1 MRTDMNRNE
10 VYRFVGETWDAG
22 IHLSVTARVLLPT
35 SAGQVSVGGPV
46 YPVFPGDLLLL
57 LPEDIC
63 FVGEDNTFTAACWYF
78 TESDLFGADAATG
91 TLALAGV

>member
-35 SAGQVSVGGPV
+35 SAGQVSVGGTV

-63 FVGEDNTFTAACWYF
+63 FVGEDNTFTAACW
-78 TESDLFGADAATG
+78 
-91 TLALAGV
+91 